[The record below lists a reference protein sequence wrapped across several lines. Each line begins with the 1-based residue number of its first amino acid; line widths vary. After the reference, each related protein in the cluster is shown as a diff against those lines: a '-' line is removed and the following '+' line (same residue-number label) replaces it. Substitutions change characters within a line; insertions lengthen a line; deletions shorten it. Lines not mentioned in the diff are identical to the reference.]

1 MKVRSLSAVEKGMLV
16 VIALLA
22 VLVAMRWGYIRERA
36 ADGMRYLRPVDSAA
50 VHLPETERC
59 D

>member
-1 MKVRSLSAVEKGMLV
+1 MKLRSLSAVEKGMLA

-22 VLVAMRWGYIRERA
+22 VLVALRWGYIRDRA

-50 VHLPETERC
+50 VRAPETESC

>member
-1 MKVRSLSAVEKGMLV
+1 MKIRSLSAVEKGMVV

-22 VLVAMRWGYIRERA
+22 VLVALRWGYIRERA
-36 ADGMRYLRPVDSAA
+36 ADGMRYLKPVDSAA
-50 VHLPETERC
+50 VHPPETEGC